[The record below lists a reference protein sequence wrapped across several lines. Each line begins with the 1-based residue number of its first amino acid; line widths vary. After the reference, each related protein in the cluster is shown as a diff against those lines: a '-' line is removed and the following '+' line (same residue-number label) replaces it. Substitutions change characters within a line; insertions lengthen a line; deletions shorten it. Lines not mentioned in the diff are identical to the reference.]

1 MAQSSNN
8 KAASNAFWKAAEA
21 YAHHLADN
29 ENQVEIAWLLRGFSD
44 AVTGAGRD
52 HESSQGDHVC
62 LRHKGRYYDAEN
74 PEGVDRVEDLTFIVE
89 RSR

>member
-1 MAQSSNN
+1 MTRRNP
-8 KAASNAFWKAAEA
+8 
-21 YAHHLADN
+21 D
-29 ENQVEIAWLLRGFSD
+29 D
-44 AVTGAGRD
+44 
-52 HESSQGDHVC
+52 VC